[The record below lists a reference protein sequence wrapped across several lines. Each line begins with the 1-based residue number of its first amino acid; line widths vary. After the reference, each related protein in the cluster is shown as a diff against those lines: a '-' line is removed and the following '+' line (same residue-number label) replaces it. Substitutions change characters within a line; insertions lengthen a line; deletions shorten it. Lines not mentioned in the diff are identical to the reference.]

1 MEGEGDMK
9 KIQKIIVIFSIFCI
23 TLIGLNVKAEVI
35 EISKPPEV
43 TDLRIEGKGNVL
55 STTDSWKMS
64 ASVTNINPLDVDY
77 CMIRWRGAG
86 LPASNRYYYIDVKL
100 YYNTVSGRFEG
111 EYNNINILPQTTYA
125 FPLFSITLKS
135 GEKISPDRTYDT
147 YYTEIIINNNC
158 AKGTHKVYTDSWENN
173 SFSYG
178 DKSCPHK
185 ATQVR
190 KCNICSQ
197 IADTRYL
204 DSTISGWI
212 MMKDLGIKV
221 KKCYQCGAFVEQQS
235 IPKNAAVF
243 TASSGGYKVT
253 SVGNTVEY
261 QGSKSVK
268 NAIVPETVSYDG
280 ITYKV
285 TSIAPGA
292 FKNNK
297 KLTKVTIGSNVK
309 TIGKQAFYGCKNLKS
324 IIIKSKYLTT
334 KSIGA
339 KAFTKAG
346 SKNYKKLVVKLP
358 KSKKKAYVKLLEKKG
373 LSSKAKIK

>member
-1 MEGEGDMK
+1 MK
-9 KIQKIIVIFSIFCI
+9 KIQKIIVIFSMFCI
-23 TLIGLNVKAEVI
+23 ILIGLNVKAEVI

-43 TDLRIEGKGNVL
+43 TDIRFEGKGNIL
-55 STTDSWKMS
+55 STSDILKIS
-64 ASVTNINPLDVDY
+64 ASVSNIDTSDIEYSRISFGNKDNEIIVEMHFNPLT
-77 CMIRWRGAG
+77 
-86 LPASNRYYYIDVKL
+86 N
-100 YYNTVSGRFEG
+100 RFEG
-111 EYNNINILPQTTYA
+111 EYNNKIGMVEGIYRFQLLSIL
-125 FPLFSITLKS
+125 K
-135 GEKISPDRTYDT
+135 EDKT
-147 YYTEIIINNNC
+147 YYRLPYYLLQELVINNNC
-158 AKGTHKVYTDSWENN
+158 ANNIHEVYADSWENY

-178 DKSCPHK
+178 DKNCLHK
-185 ATQVR
+185 ATQIR
-190 KCNICSQ
+190 KCNICGQ
-197 IADTRYL
+197 IADIKYFGP
-204 DSTISGWI
+204 TITDWTI
-212 MMKDLGIKV
+212 MKDSGIKV
-221 KKCYQCGAFVEQQS
+221 RKCYQCGAIIEQRS
-235 IPKNAAVF
+235 IPKSGELIS
-243 TASSGGYKVT
+243 ASSGSCKVT

-268 NAIVPETVSYDG
+268 NVIVPETVTYDG

-324 IIIKSKYLTT
+324 VTIKSKYLTT

>member
-9 KIQKIIVIFSIFCI
+9 KIRKMIFLLSIFCV

-77 CMIRWRGAG
+77 CTIGWRGAG
-86 LPASNRYYYIDVKL
+86 LSASNRYYFIYVKL

-111 EYNNINILPQTTYA
+111 EYNNTHILPQTTYR
-125 FPLFSITLKS
+125 FPSFSITLKS
-135 GEKISPDRTYDT
+135 GEKINPDKTYDT
-147 YYTEIIINNNC
+147 YSTKIIINNNC
-158 AKGTHKVYTDSWENN
+158 AKGTHEAYADSWENH

-178 DKSCPHK
+178 DKNCLHK
-185 ATQVR
+185 ATQIR
-190 KCNICSQ
+190 KCNICGQ
-197 IADTRYL
+197 IADIKYFGP
-204 DSTISGWI
+204 TITDWI
-212 MMKDLGIKV
+212 IMKDSGIKV
-221 KKCYQCGAFVEQQS
+221 KKCYQCGEFVEKQS
-235 IPKNAAVF
+235 IPKNGEVF
-243 TASSGGYKVT
+243 PVSSGSCKVT

-268 NAIVPETVSYDG
+268 NVIVPETVTYDG

-285 TSIAPGA
+285 ASIAPGA

-324 IIIKSKYLTT
+324 ITIKSTNLTA
-334 KSIGA
+334 KSVGV

-346 SKNYKKLVVKLP
+346 SKNYKKLVVKVP
-358 KSKKKAYVKLLEKKG
+358 KSKKKAYVKLLKKKG